1 MDKSS
6 LEQIKCSLKW
16 IFFSSY
22 LESKKSSFFE
32 NLLNMYVV
40 GDVSNHHDYQQK
52 FGGDPECPLQ
62 GGFYDICH
70 PIFFISCR
78 HFSGLILAKVHQ

>member
-70 PIFFISCR
+70 PIF
-78 HFSGLILAKVHQ
+78 LYIL